1 MRLYEFDIS
10 KDSLINRLLAIFSLV
25 KTEAL
30 KKGVDPKIQAST
42 VASIMSRQGQPID
55 ADALQKILDDN
66 PVLNNLVTSF
76 DGDEL
81 ILNKGDDEKSTEAPG
96 EKEKPE
102 DNTVDNMANNAMQ
115 NTLKG
120 I

>member
-25 KTEAL
+25 KTEAG
-30 KKGVDPKIQAST
+30 KKKVDPRIKVST

-76 DGDEL
+76 DGDEI
-81 ILNKGDDEKSTEAPG
+81 ILSTGE
-96 EKEKPE
+96 EKEAAAADEMDKPE
-102 DNTVDNMANNAMQ
+102 DTTVDTMAKSAMQ

>member
-1 MRLYEFDIS
+1 MRLFEFDIS

-25 KTEAL
+25 KTEAG
-30 KKGVDPKIQAST
+30 KKKVDPRIKVST
-42 VASIMSRQGQPID
+42 VASIMSRQGQTID
-55 ADALQKILDDN
+55 ADSLQKILDDN

-102 DNTVDNMANNAMQ
+102 DTTVDTMAKSAMQ